1 MKMAEFLILS
11 GPIRS
16 GKTSNLMST
25 FGNRQE
31 VSGFLTPDLGEKRV
45 IFDLK
50 TSTYHNF
57 ETIENEL
64 NQPFVSIG
72 KFHFLNSGFEI
83 CKQLISDYLNC
94 PTPVFVIDEVGKLE
108 MNGMGHEPNLSEFL
122 ASANR
127 LDQNYKII
135 IVVRDTLVLDFC
147 LRYSFI
153 KPLVVS
159 ASDVLDII

>member
-25 FGNRQE
+25 FGNRPE
-31 VSGFLTPDLGEKRV
+31 VSGFLTPDIGNKRV

-64 NQPFVSIG
+64 NQPYVSIG
-72 KFHFLNSGFEI
+72 KFFFLKSGFEI
-83 CKQLISDYLNC
+83 CKQLMLDYLNC
-94 PTPVFVIDEVGKLE
+94 PTPVFVIDEIGKLE
-108 MNGMGHEPNLSEFL
+108 MNGQGHEPFFQEFL
-122 ASANR
+122 NLANK
-127 LDQNYKII
+127 LKGNYKII
-135 IVVRDTLVLDFC
+135 LVVRDTLLVEFC
-147 LRYSFI
+147 SRYSLI
-153 KPLVVS
+153 NPRIVS
-159 ASDVLDII
+159 IDEIIDVI

>member
-25 FGNRQE
+25 FGNRPE
-31 VSGFLTPDLGEKRV
+31 VSGFLTPDIGNKRV

-50 TSTYHNF
+50 TGTCQNF
-57 ETIENEL
+57 ETIDKEI
-64 NQPFVSIG
+64 NQPIVAIG
-72 KFHFLNSGFEI
+72 KFCFLKSGFEF
-83 CKQLISDYLNC
+83 CKHLMSEYVKC
-94 PTPVFVIDEVGKLE
+94 PTKVFVIDEVGKLE
-108 MNGMGHEPNLSEFL
+108 MNGLGHEPNLSKFL

-127 LDQNYKII
+127 LDQNYKIV

-147 LRYSFI
+147 IRYSFLN
-153 KPLVVS
+153 PTVVS
-159 ASDVLDII
+159 ASDVLVVI